1 MKLFD
6 QKKDVKNITLQMLK
20 QRTLTQIYSGIHNP
34 SRGNIVLYH
43 TKSYYISPVFPFP

>member
-20 QRTLTQIYSGIHNP
+20 QRTLTQRIVCSYSIFP
-34 SRGNIVLYH
+34 L
-43 TKSYYISPVFPFP
+43 KISLKEKKMA